1 MNGKRNPRPQHEEA
15 RVSGKRQPN
24 LRREKARTRLLI
36 DGVFFQLTESG
47 IGRVWASVLP
57 ALIADPSL
65 DVLVLDRGGLP
76 DIAGIQRIPFPTYTH
91 ERYNADDS
99 ALIQKVCDRYEVDVF
114 TSTYYTTPLT
124 TPMFLLIY
132 DMIPELFDFCLSQR
146 GWEEKAIAIS
156 YARRHISIS
165 RNTND
170 DLLRFYPDLNDTTVA
185 YLAHDRS
192 VFKPADEDKVL
203 EFRRSI
209 GFDAR
214 PYVMTVGAR
223 EQTNGYKN
231 GRLLFD
237 AIAAGK
243 RDDLDI
249 LCIGGEPTIDDSLL
263 ELLPAGVHAKR
274 IVATDVEL
282 AAAYSG
288 AFAFVYPS
296 LYEGFGLPVL
306 EAMACGCPVITTS
319 NGSLGEVAGNAALI
333 VGGTLPAEI
342 LAALGRLESTPE
354 RTKLRK
360 AGLEQS
366 RKFDWSVMV
375 SAIIDATH
383 TLAQAS
389 TDPYY
394 RQFAKTW
401 STLRR
406 MQSEVDVDRF

>member
-1 MNGKRNPRPQHEEA
+1 M
-15 RVSGKRQPN
+15 SGKQRSSA
-24 LRREKARTRLLI
+24 RRVGPRTRLLI
-36 DGVFFQLTESG
+36 DGIFFQLTQSG

-57 ALIADPSL
+57 SLIADSSL
-65 DVLVLDRGGLP
+65 DILVLDRGGLP
-76 DIAGIQRIPFPTYTH
+76 DIAGMQRIPFPTFTQ

-99 ALIQKVCDRYEVDVF
+99 ALIQRVCDRYDVDVF

-165 RNTND
+165 QNTND

-192 VFKPADEDKVL
+192 VFKPADAEQIL

-209 GFDAR
+209 GFDRR
-214 PYVMTVGAR
+214 PYVVTVGER
-223 EQTNGYKN
+223 EQTGGYKN

-237 AIAAGK
+237 AIAAAK

-249 LCIGGEPTIDDSLL
+249 LCIGGEPTIDDAIL
-263 ELLPAGVHAKR
+263 ESLPAGVQVKR

-282 AAAYSG
+282 ATAYSG
-288 AFAFVYPS
+288 AFALVYPS

-319 NGSLGEVAGNAALI
+319 NGSLGEVAGDAALI
-333 VGGTLPAEI
+333 VDASSPTDI
-342 LAALGRLESTPE
+342 LAALGRLESAAE
-354 RTKLRK
+354 RSKFRT

-375 SAIIDATH
+375 SAILDATRQ
-383 TLAQAS
+383 LASAS
-389 TDPYY
+389 TDPAY

-401 STLRR
+401 STLRG

>member
-1 MNGKRNPRPQHEEA
+1 M
-15 RVSGKRQPN
+15 SGKRQPGSQ
-24 LRREKARTRLLI
+24 REEARTRLLI
-36 DGVFFQLTESG
+36 DGVFFQLTQSG

-57 ALIADPSL
+57 ALIAEPGL

-76 DIAGIQRIPFPTYTH
+76 DIPGMQRIPFPTYTR

-99 ALIQKVCDRYEVDVF
+99 ALIQKVCDRYDVDVF
-114 TSTYYTTPLT
+114 TSTYYTTPLI

-132 DMIPELFDFCLSQR
+132 DMIPELFDFCLLQR

-165 RNTND
+165 QNTND
-170 DLLRFYPDLNDTTVA
+170 DLLRFYPDLNHTTVA

-192 VFKPADEDKVL
+192 VFKPTDEKQVM

-209 GFDAR
+209 GFDRR
-214 PYVMTVGAR
+214 PYVVTVGER
-223 EQTNGYKN
+223 EQTRGYKN

-249 LCIGGEPTIDDSLL
+249 LCIGGEPTIENAIL
-263 ELLPAGVHAKR
+263 ESLPAGVQVKR

-288 AFAFVYPS
+288 AFALVYPS

-319 NGSLGEVAGNAALI
+319 RGSLGEVAGGAALI
-333 VGGTLPAEI
+333 VEGTSPVEI
-342 LAALGRLESTPE
+342 LTALGKLQSPAVRSSL
-354 RTKLRK
+354 RT
-360 AGLEQS
+360 AGLAQS

-375 SAIIDATH
+375 SAILDATRA
-383 TLAQAS
+383 LARAS
-389 TDPYY
+389 IDPSY

-406 MQSEVDVDRF
+406 MQSEVDVDRFWPG